1 MAKTDDRTDHEGWR
15 EYVLTLLVQATAAE
29 RLVLDLSHP
38 DSMQEAV
45 ELQRWLVDALNSE
58 GKTPSNAAMAV
69 LCACGFR
76 AALADL
82 LTGSGNADADLVL
95 AHHFASLVT
104 NRAEPDASRM
114 N

>member
-1 MAKTDDRTDHEGWR
+1 MAKTDDTTDHDGWR

-29 RLVLDLSHP
+29 RLTLDLSHP
-38 DSMQEAV
+38 ASMQEAV
-45 ELQRWLVDALNSE
+45 ELQRWLVEALNRD

-69 LCACGFR
+69 MCACGFR

-82 LTGSGNADADLVL
+82 LTNGTNAHADLVL

-104 NRAEPDASRM
+104 KTAEPDASRM